1 MTPTQEPKGRE
12 QQGHAE
18 GERPLHVG
26 LHRLACAAVFLVLR
40 ALRFGQGG
48 IPLVPEAIILEEA
61 DVTEPIAPGL
71 EGKAVLRRRG
81 SPSLALR
88 ARATDSAQAYARGA
102 KVRVIDF
109 RDGCCFVEAAD
120 EEHLVR

>member
-1 MTPTQEPKGRE
+1 MSVLYSVLI
-12 QQGHAE
+12 A
-18 GERPLHVG
+18 
-26 LHRLACAAVFLVLR
+26 LAAAAAVFLALR

-61 DVTEPIAPGL
+61 DLNTQATIENTI
-71 EGKAVLRRRG
+71 
-81 SPSLALR
+81 ALR